1 MTRRNYQPFAIAFLT
16 LLALLLGAGPSF
28 GQNAVLSSQPPKEA
42 GQAPRF
48 LLYERFEGSSSPDGQ
63 IMDINTSTGY
73 NFNRFFGVDVGV
85 PVYLVRTSSTISK
98 ANPSGVSGN
107 GIGDVYMDG
116 RLTFNNPLLNFGTT
130 LSGTAPTGDT
140 GKGHSTGHWTYDWTN
155 HFDRDIGRLTPFADV
170 GLGNSIVDT
179 KFFKRPYTS
188 YGNLAHFEAGTDF
201 GLWRSLRFS
210 ASLYDVQAWGGQQV
224 FSRVV
229 RKRTTTG
236 GSTSR
241 PQFETQSF
249 VVGGAELVRDNGYN
263 LGVNFSPTRFMDL
276 SVGFNHSVHLRL
288 DTVSFGVGFNIG
300 SLIPTKRLP

>member
-16 LLALLLGAGPSF
+16 LLALLLGAGASF
-28 GQNAVLSSQPPKEA
+28 AQNAANSSQPAKEA
-42 GQAPRF
+42 GQAPGF
-48 LLYERFEGSSSPDGQ
+48 LLYERFEGSSSADGQ
-63 IMDINTSTGY
+63 IMDLNTSTGY

-85 PVYLVRTSSTISK
+85 PVYFVRTSSTISK
-98 ANPSGVSGN
+98 TNPSGLSGN
-107 GIGDVYMDG
+107 GVGDVSMGG
-116 RLTFNNPLLNFGTT
+116 RLTFNNPLVNFGSTF
-130 LSGTAPTGDT
+130 SGTAPTGDT

-170 GLGNSIVDT
+170 GLGNSIADT

-188 YGNLAHFEAGTDF
+188 YGHLAHFEAGTDF

-229 RKRTTTG
+229 RKRTSSG

-241 PQFETQSF
+241 RQFETQSF

-288 DTVSFGVGFNIG
+288 DTVSFGIGFNIG
-300 SLIPTKRLP
+300 SLIPSKRLP

>member
-63 IMDINTSTGY
+63 IMDLNTSTGY

-130 LSGTAPTGDT
+130 LTGTAPTGDT

-170 GLGNSIVDT
+170 GLGNSIADT

-188 YGNLAHFEAGTDF
+188 YGHLAHFEAGTDF